1 MYTGIVQGKFPL
13 AKVEKKPGLH
23 SLFIELP
30 SNLMED
36 LTMGASVAMDGV
48 CLTVAGMDGGSIR
61 FDVMQE
67 TLTKTTLGGLAA
79 GALVNI
85 ERSAKA
91 GAEIGGHMISGH
103 IDTKAKVVAIEEPE
117 NNFVIRF
124 KVDRQWMRYIF
135 SKGFLAINGCS
146 LTVVNADK
154 STGEFE
160 VWLIPETLKLT
171 TFGEKKIGDEINIEV
186 ERQTQVIV
194 DTITDLLKDPEF
206 RKEHGLA

>member
-1 MYTGIVQGKFPL
+1 MYTGIVQGKFPVN
-13 AKVEKKPGLH
+13 KVVKKTGLH

-30 SNLMED
+30 ELLTAD
-36 LTMGASVAMDGV
+36 LSRGASVAMDGV
-48 CLTVAGMDGGSIR
+48 CLTVACIEGRLIQ

-67 TLTKTTLGGLAA
+67 TLSLTTLGKLESGSW
-79 GALVNI
+79 VNI

-103 IDTKAKVVAIEEPE
+103 IDTKATVVSIQTPE
-117 NNFVIRF
+117 NNFVMRF
-124 KVDRQWMRYIF
+124 AVERHWMRYIF
-135 SKGFLAINGCS
+135 SKGFLSINGCS

-154 STGEFE
+154 QSGEFE

-171 TFGEKKIGDEINIEV
+171 TFGEKKVGDEINIEV

-206 RKEHGLA
+206 RREHGLS

>member
-1 MYTGIVQGKFPL
+1 MYTGIVQGKFPIH
-13 AKVEKKPGLH
+13 KVVKKTGLH

-30 SNLMED
+30 ESLTAD
-36 LTMGASVAMDGV
+36 LDRGASVAMDGV
-48 CLTVAGMDGGSIR
+48 CLTVAGIDGRLIQ

-67 TLTKTTLGGLAA
+67 TLSLTTLGKLESGSW
-79 GALVNI
+79 VNI

-103 IDTKAKVVAIEEPE
+103 IDTKAKVVSIRTPE
-117 NNFVIRF
+117 NNYVMRF
-124 KVDRQWMRYIF
+124 TVDRAWMRYIF
-135 SKGFLAINGCS
+135 SKGFLSINGCS

-154 STGEFE
+154 QSGEFE

-171 TFGEKKIGDEINIEV
+171 TFGEKKVGDEINIEV

-206 RKEHGLA
+206 RREHGLS

>member
-1 MYTGIVQGKFPL
+1 MYTGIVQGKFPIQR
-13 AKVEKKPGLH
+13 VEKKTGLH
-23 SLFIELP
+23 SLFIQLP
-30 SNLMED
+30 NLLTVD
-36 LTMGASVAMDGV
+36 LTIGASVAMDGV
-48 CLTVAGMDGGSIR
+48 CLTVAGWDGETIQ

-67 TLTKTTLGGLAA
+67 TLSLTTLGKLEA
-79 GALVNI
+79 GSFVNI

-91 GAEIGGHMISGH
+91 GVEIGGHLVSGH
-103 IDTKAKVVAIEEPE
+103 IDTKAKIVSIQQPE

-124 KVDRQWMRYIF
+124 KVEKKWMRYIF
-135 SKGFLAINGCS
+135 SKGFLSINGCS

-171 TFGEKKIGDEINIEV
+171 TFGEKKVGDEINIEV

-206 RKEHGLA
+206 RKEHGIA